1 MSSVLLVRQL
11 GMTACRPACL
21 PAGLQACLEAAGGRW
36 NRLHR
41 AAPSHVP
48 VALQATE
55 RRTPLPSSGRSTTNG
70 RPTAARPTTTALTSS
85 TGSVATTLP
94 GQAGS
99 LRWGPVTDWV
109 SELAGSPSCSGWGC
123 ESRSLFPAS
132 SSWMTCGPMSS
143 STTRGR
149 RRREREATGGQGASR
164 CRDEYEATA
173 HFSTAVADL
182 QMDASGQ
189 HGSPA

>member
-1 MSSVLLVRQL
+1 
-11 GMTACRPACL
+11 MTACRPACL
-21 PAGLQACLEAAGGRW
+21 PAGLQACLEGAGGRW

-70 RPTAARPTTTALTSS
+70 RLTAARPTTTALTSS

-99 LRWGPVTDWV
+99 L
-109 SELAGSPSCSGWGC
+109 
-123 ESRSLFPAS
+123 S

-143 STTRGR
+143 STTTGR
-149 RRREREATGGQGASR
+149 RRRETEATGGQGASR

-173 HFSTAVADL
+173 HLSTAVADI